1 VVSGIKALNTSA
13 QSNRQEESR
22 KENTSGYWSVQRDIF
37 FFAKT
42 SKHKTQKQK

>member
-1 VVSGIKALNTSA
+1 VVSGIKALNTSR

-22 KENTSGYWSVQRDIF
+22 KETLQDIGLNKE